1 MRNASAAALAIMS
14 GGKYL
19 LAGLYD
25 ISLQNGNVLHFTDF
39 DIPLKAAIN
48 PSSVINQ
55 YLTGLTI
62 TRGAV
67 TNEVGMAVQELEVT
81 ISPQQNNP
89 AGPVLFSGYP
99 LQQAIRIGLLDNA
112 LVQYSEL
119 YMNYPGPGQ
128 PLDTSSK
135 GVPWYSGNVGDID
148 PVGILTSVLKVASG
162 QQYFTVQM
170 PRNLYQG
177 GCVHT
182 LYDTGCTLSQAAFT
196 ATGTVSSVIVP
207 GNFNTSL
214 TAANRF
220 YEMGVLKFTSGANAG
235 FSSTVKAYA
244 QASGNIQTV
253 MPFPFPIQPGDAFNV
268 YPGCDHTQATCIS
281 KFNNKAH
288 FKGFPFVPVTE
299 TLYDG
304 GTSQPTNAAPSGS
317 QAGNIVGS
325 KISGNIQRQ

>member
-14 GGKYL
+14 GGSYL

-25 ISLQNGNVLHFTDF
+25 ITLQNGNIYHFTDF

-48 PSSVINQ
+48 PSGVINQ

-62 TRGAV
+62 TRGAI
-67 TNEVGMAVQELEVT
+67 TNEVGMAVQDMELT
-81 ISPQQNNP
+81 IAAQQDNP
-89 AGPVLFSGYP
+89 AGTVLFSGYP
-99 LQQAIRIGLLDNA
+99 LQQAIRLGLMDNA

-119 YMNYPGPGQ
+119 YMNYPAAGQ
-128 PLDTSSK
+128 PLDTSAK
-135 GVPWYSGNVGDID
+135 GIPWFNGNVGDIE
-148 PVGILTSVLKVASG
+148 PVGVLSSLMKVASG

-182 LYDTGCTLSQAAFT
+182 VYDPGCTLSQAAFT
-196 ATGTVSSVIVP
+196 ATGHIVSVTNN
-207 GNFNTSL
+207 GQFTTSL
-214 TAANRF
+214 TAADRF
-220 YEMGVLKFTSGANAG
+220 YEMGVLKFTAGNNFG
-235 FSSTVKAYA
+235 FSSTVKTYLNS
-244 QASGNIQTV
+244 SGVVQVV
-253 MPFPFPIQPGDAFNV
+253 MPFPFAPGIGDTFSLF
-268 YPGCDHTQATCIS
+268 PGCDHTQSTCKA
-281 KFNNKAH
+281 KFNNILH

-304 GTSQPTNAAPSGS
+304 GSSQPPNTSPAGA

-325 KISGNIQRQ
+325 RIAGNIQKQ